1 MKSTS
6 VKIKLSKLYILDEF
20 IFTAYGAIFLGNLKA
35 EMFNRKASNPKSK
48 PLEVIEILSIKEGE
62 SILDIG
68 SGGGFF
74 SLLFAEKVG
83 KNGMVYASDT
93 NKEFLDYIEE
103 TKSSRGLS
111 NIKTVYI
118 SKEIPEISG
127 ECIDLIFMR
136 NVYHH
141 LKDRVEYF
149 SKIKKVLKPKGR
161 VAIIDYIGNK
171 GFSFHRMMGHSTS
184 KETMVEDLESSGF
197 KLIKDANI
205 LPEQNFLIFQLKK

>member
-1 MKSTS
+1 MS
-6 VKIKLSKLYILDEF
+6 VRNLSKLYILDEF
-20 IFTAYGAIFLGNLKA
+20 IFRTYGAIFLGNLKA

-48 PLEVIEILSIKEGE
+48 PYDVIEILSIKKGE

-74 SLLFAEKVG
+74 SFLFSEKVG

-93 NKEFLDYIEE
+93 NKEFLEYIEE
-103 TKSSRGLS
+103 TKSLRGIS

-118 SKEIPEISG
+118 SGGIPEISG
-127 ECIDLIFMR
+127 ESIDLIFMR

-141 LKDRVEYF
+141 LKNRVEYF
-149 SKIKKVLKPKGR
+149 SDLKKVLKPKGR
-161 VAIIDYIGNK
+161 VAIIDYVGNK

-184 KETMVEDLESSGF
+184 KDTIVEDLENSGF

-205 LPEQNFLIFQLKK
+205 LPEENFLIFGII

>member
-1 MKSTS
+1 M
-6 VKIKLSKLYILDEF
+6 
-20 IFTAYGAIFLGNLKA
+20 IFLSNLKA

-48 PLEVIEILSIKEGE
+48 PFEVIDILSIKEGE

-93 NKEFLDYIEE
+93 NKDFLDYIEE
-103 TKSSRGLS
+103 TKSSKGIS

-118 SKEIPEISG
+118 SHKIPEISEG
-127 ECIDLIFMR
+127 SIDLIFMR

-149 SKIKKVLKPKGR
+149 SEIKKVLKPKGR
-161 VAIIDYIGNK
+161 VAIIDYIGNR

-184 KETMVEDLESSGF
+184 KETMIEDLGKSGF
-197 KLIKDANI
+197 KLMKDANI
-205 LPEQNFLIFQLKK
+205 LPEQNFLIFGLK